1 VINSFTCSSET
12 DSPASIPVEYRK
24 IPKVANVAAIVLRK
38 RFPNVARITCILLCS
53 ISIDQMTIVTRS
65 LSPPY
70 SISQIVKYPSLDT
83 IIPRR
88 EVKRAGWDDAF
99 LLSIITHMR

>member
-1 VINSFTCSSET
+1 
-12 DSPASIPVEYRK
+12 
-24 IPKVANVAAIVLRK
+24 
-38 RFPNVARITCILLCS
+38 
-53 ISIDQMTIVTRS
+53 MTIVTRS